1 MLNYCWNLVWSLN
14 SFLIYDSQTVEMF
27 YKGYSERKIRWGP
40 FLFVYEVQGTLNA
53 RGQCISFDIHAL
65 RGLFTRQGHRDIG
78 EEIENLKV
86 IRASYPYCCYN
97 QYKPMINPN

>member
-1 MLNYCWNLVWSLN
+1 MCSLK

-40 FLFVYEVQGTLNA
+40 FLFVYEVPQGTFNA
-53 RGQCISFDIHAL
+53 RGKCISFDIHVL

-86 IRASYPYCCYN
+86 VRASYPYCCYN
-97 QYKPMINPN
+97 RYKPITNPN